1 MASGYCDSDV
11 PIFSLSRLHVV
22 VGWVF
27 CVTAFWQFQHF
38 GVVLAC
44 CFVGPEEESSGFLVL
59 SRLHRNF
66 KQSCWLDGWVRG
78 NDAET
83 LRQRLCTLSRHA
95 RGTRSGL
102 RALDWFDF
110 TLSFCFSLSL
120 SLPLSLSLSLYVP
133 LSLSVLFSLS
143 LSLSHSCSHSLI
155 LSLSLCLSLSLDL
168 SLYLCVCLPLREDDR
183 AFQADSLTANKRLC
197 HRGIS
202 TLRQYLPLG
211 SRRPG
216 LIGWSRRTT
225 LAPPFPHFP
234 PPPRPTHS

>member
-102 RALDWFDF
+102 SALDWFDF

-120 SLPLSLSLSLYVP
+120 SPSLALPLPLCPSLTLCLV
-133 LSLSVLFSLS
+133 LS

-155 LSLSLCLSLSLDL
+155 LSLSLALSLSLSL
-168 SLYLCVCLPLREDDR
+168 SLSRSFSVSLCV
-183 AFQADSLTANKRLC
+183 S
-197 HRGIS
+197 S
-202 TLRQYLPLG
+202 T
-211 SRRPG
+211 
-216 LIGWSRRTT
+216 
-225 LAPPFPHFP
+225 
-234 PPPRPTHS
+234 

>member
-102 RALDWFDF
+102 SALDWFDF

-120 SLPLSLSLSLYVP
+120 SPSLALPLPLCPSLTLCLV
-133 LSLSVLFSLS
+133 LS

-155 LSLSLCLSLSLDL
+155 LSLSLALSLSLSL
-168 SLYLCVCLPLREDDR
+168 SLSVSIFLCISVCVFHLERM
-183 AFQADSLTANKRLC
+183 
-197 HRGIS
+197 
-202 TLRQYLPLG
+202 
-211 SRRPG
+211 
-216 LIGWSRRTT
+216 IG
-225 LAPPFPHFP
+225 
-234 PPPRPTHS
+234 HSKQIH